1 MKYQVAAIKDGQ
13 KITRQFEAQDEKS
26 LIDFLKE
33 KGYFIINIKNVQKE
47 EITFFSSFFQKV
59 NFNDI
64 ANFTRQLA
72 MMLNAG
78 LTLIDSLAI
87 LKKQTTK
94 LAYLKLI
101 NDIDKEL
108 KSGNS
113 FSVALKKYP
122 QYFSNLYI
130 ALVKSG
136 EASGKLNEILL
147 RLAENLEE
155 EKELKGKITSALIY
169 PAIIVLAM
177 IGVMFVM
184 ITFVMPNLL
193 NIYKDFNVDLPLTT
207 KILIFISSI
216 LTKTWPLILGGIIF
230 FTPFLRRILAKESVK
245 YKIDEY
251 LLKLPVF
258 GRIIQMSSLVITTR
272 TLSILISSG
281 VQILDGLMI
290 IIDVS
295 DNLVYKKVFRQIYK
309 EVEKGSPLGESL
321 DKTGVFPPILV
332 QMTTVGEET
341 GRLDETL
348 KKISQYFKMESELAI
363 KTATSLIEPAILV
376 FLGVGVGFLVMSVI
390 TPIYNLTS
398 SFK

>member
-33 KGYFIINIKNVQKE
+33 RGYFIINIKNVQKE
-47 EITFFSSFFQKV
+47 EMTFFSSFFQKV
-59 NFNDI
+59 TFNDI
-64 ANFTRQLA
+64 VNFTRQLA

-348 KKISQYFKMESELAI
+348 KKISQYFEMESELAI